1 MKKTTGNK
9 VKLGIFVSASAVLL
23 IAGIYFIGQRQQL
36 FNNTFTVSGVFKD
49 INGLE
54 VGNNVRFAGINVGVV
69 ENIEQVTDSTVKV
82 NMIIRDETRKFMK
95 KNARAVIGSDGLMGN
110 QIVTIIPGPGGAQPV
125 VDNDV
130 IATAKTV
137 SMDEILVKIKVT
149 ADNAALITQDL
160 AVVMGSIREGKGTIG
175 RLLMDSAMAED
186 VNAAMVNIKQG
197 AGGFKQNM
205 NAASHNFLLRGY
217 FKKKENA
224 AKDKADDKNKAAEK
238 DKKESDKAIEK
249 SKKENEKAAEKDKK

>member
-9 VKLGIFVSASAVLL
+9 VKLGIFVSVSGALL

-36 FNNTFTVSGVFKD
+36 FNNTFTISGVFKE

-69 ENIEQVTDSTVKV
+69 EDIRQITDSTVQV
-82 NMIIRDETRKFMK
+82 DMIIRDETRKFMK
-95 KNARAVIGSDGLMGN
+95 KNVKAVIGSDGLMGN
-110 QIVTIIPGPGGAQPV
+110 QIVTIMPGAAGNRPI
-125 VDNDV
+125 VDNDF
-130 IATAKTV
+130 ISTAKSV
-137 SMDEILVKIKVT
+137 SMDDILGKIKVT
-149 ADNAALITQDL
+149 ADNAAIITSDL
-160 AVVMGSIREGKGTIG
+160 AAVMGSIRNGKGTIG

-205 NAASHNFLLRGY
+205 TAASHNFLLRGY

-224 AKDKADDKNKAAEK
+224 VKDKEDEKN
-238 DKKESDKAIEK
+238 KAIEK
-249 SKKENEKAAEKDKK
+249 EKKENDKAAGKDKK

>member
-1 MKKTTGNK
+1 MKTTTGNK
-9 VKLGIFVSASAVLL
+9 VKLGIFVSASVVLL
-23 IAGIYFIGQRQQL
+23 VVGIYFIGKRQQL

-82 NMIIRDETRKFMK
+82 DMVIREETRKFMK
-95 KNARAVIGSDGLMGN
+95 KNAKAIIGSDGLMGN
-110 QIVTIIPGPGGAQPV
+110 QIVTIIPGVPGQKTVA
-125 VDNDV
+125 DNDI

-137 SMDEILVKIKVT
+137 SMDDILGKIKVT
-149 ADNAALITQDL
+149 TDNAAIITENL
-160 AVVMGSIREGKGTIG
+160 AVVIGSIRNGKGTIG
-175 RLLMDSAMAED
+175 RLLMDSVMAEE
-186 VNAAMVNIKQG
+186 VNAAMINIKQG

-224 AKDKADDKNKAAEK
+224 AKDKADEKTNK
-238 DKKESDKAIEK
+238 
-249 SKKENEKAAEKDKK
+249 

>member
-36 FNNTFTVSGVFKD
+36 FNNTFTVSGIFKD

-69 ENIEQVTDSTVKV
+69 EDIQQITDSTVKV
-82 NMIIRDETRKFMK
+82 DMIIRDETRKFMK
-95 KNARAVIGSDGLMGN
+95 KNVKAIIGSDGLMGN
-110 QIVTIIPGPGGAQPV
+110 QIVTIIPGPGIKGAKPV
-125 VDNDV
+125 DDNDI

-137 SMDEILVKIKVT
+137 SMDEILGKIKVT
-149 ADNAALITQDL
+149 ADNAAVITTDL
-160 AVVMGSIREGKGTIG
+160 AAVIDNIRAGKGTIG
-175 RLLMDSAMAED
+175 KLLMDSTMAGT
-186 VNAAMVNIKQG
+186 VNDAMVNIKQG

-205 NAASHNFLLRGY
+205 TAASHNFLLRGF

-224 AKDKADDKNKAAEK
+224 AQDKVDEKNKSAEK
-238 DKKESDKAIEK
+238 DKKEKDKAV
-249 SKKENEKAAEKDKK
+249 EKDKK

>member
-36 FNNTFTVSGVFKD
+36 FNNTFTISGIFKD

-69 ENIEQVTDSTVKV
+69 EDIQQVTDSTVKV
-82 NMIIRDETRKFMK
+82 DMIIRDETKKFMK
-95 KNARAVIGSDGLMGN
+95 KNAKAIIGSDGLMGN
-110 QIVTIIPGPGGAQPV
+110 QIVTIIPGPGVGAKPV
-125 VDNDV
+125 ADNDI

-137 SMDEILVKIKVT
+137 SMDEILTKIKVT
-149 ADNAALITQDL
+149 ADNAAIITTDL
-160 AVVMGSIREGKGTIG
+160 AAVIDNIHAGKGTIG
-175 RLLMDSAMAED
+175 KLLMDSNMAGT
-186 VNAAMVNIKQG
+186 VNDAMVNIKQA
-197 AGGFKQNM
+197 AGGLNQNM

-217 FKKKENA
+217 FKKKEKKA
-224 AKDKADDKNKAAEK
+224 QDKADEEKKAGEKNKKEQDKADEK
-238 DKKESDKAIEK
+238 DKK
-249 SKKENEKAAEKDKK
+249 

>member
-36 FNNTFTVSGVFKD
+36 FNNTFTVSGIFKD

-69 ENIEQVTDSTVKV
+69 EDIQQITDSTVKV
-82 NMIIRDETRKFMK
+82 DMIIRDETRKFMK
-95 KNARAVIGSDGLMGN
+95 KNAKAIIGSDGLMGN
-110 QIVTIIPGPGGAQPV
+110 QIVTIIPGPAGAKPV
-125 VDNDV
+125 SDNDV

-137 SMDEILVKIKVT
+137 SMDEILTKIKVT
-149 ADNAALITQDL
+149 ADNAAIITTDL
-160 AVVMGSIREGKGTIG
+160 AAVIDNIHAGKGTIG
-175 RLLMDSAMAED
+175 KLLMDSSMAGT
-186 VNAAMVNIKQG
+186 VNDAMVNIKQA
-197 AGGFKQNM
+197 AGGLNQNM

-217 FKKKENA
+217 FKKKEKKA
-224 AKDKADDKNKAAEK
+224 QDKADDKNKAAEK
-238 DKKESDKAIEK
+238 DKKESDKAVEK
-249 SKKENEKAAEKDKK
+249 SKKENEKDKK